1 MKSTVFTLLL
11 IFVSFIAFPTI
22 LSKAYGHIDTSV
34 FYNLAEEEE
43 ERHGV
48 EIYEVLEEKL
58 TKYDFWSL
66 NSNSKINSKYIKRY
80 DDVSREIGRASCRE
94 RVIV

>member
-11 IFVSFIAFPTI
+11 IFVSFIAYPTI
-22 LSKAYGHIDTSV
+22 LSITYSHIDTSV

-43 ERHGV
+43 ERRGA

-58 TKYDFWSL
+58 IQYDFWSL
-66 NSNSKINSKYIKRY
+66 HSNSKINSKYVKRY
-80 DDVSREIGRASCRE
+80 DDVSREVFSPPPDYFLI
-94 RVIV
+94 